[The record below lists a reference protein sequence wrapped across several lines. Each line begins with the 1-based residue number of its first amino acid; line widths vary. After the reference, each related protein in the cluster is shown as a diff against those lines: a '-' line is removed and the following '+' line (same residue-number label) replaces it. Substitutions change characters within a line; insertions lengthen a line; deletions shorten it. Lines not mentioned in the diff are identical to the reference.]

1 MADTRSKGQDSLSE
15 GGILSGCRII
25 VGVSGG
31 IAAYKTPMLV
41 RRLREAGAEVQAV
54 MTANAR
60 QFVTATTLQAVS
72 GRPVRDS
79 LWDAAAEAAMGHIEL
94 ARWADL
100 IVIAPT
106 TADTLSRL
114 AAGRADDL
122 LSTLRLASRAPVL
135 LAPAM
140 NNVMWDH
147 PATRRNLR
155 RLTEDGCTILGP
167 DSGPQA
173 CGETGPGRMQEP
185 EALFAAVRDCCL
197 SIPSWG
203 SLATPVRSTP
213 HLDGLRGKKFLITA
227 GPTRE
232 AIDPVRYIS
241 NESSGKQGYALAS
254 AALRV
259 GGEVTLISG
268 PVNIAPPVGAK
279 TISVTTAQQMNDA
292 VQAQLPATD
301 IFIGVAAVADYRP
314 AEKKDQKI
322 KKLPGGEK
330 GLRLLLVENPDIIA
344 GVSSSQNRPF
354 VVGFAA
360 ETQDALRNAR
370 EKRKRKGMD
379 MIVVNDVA
387 NPDIGFNSEENAVAV
402 IWHGGEE
409 KLPQSSKAQLA
420 EWIIDRIATC
430 YVDQLAPANPE
441 SVAE

>member
-1 MADTRSKGQDSLSE
+1 MADTKSPGQDSLS
-15 GGILSGCRII
+15 GGQTLAGRCII

-31 IAAYKTPMLV
+31 IAAYKTPVLV
-41 RRLREAGAEVQAV
+41 RRLREAGAEVQVV

-100 IVIAPT
+100 IIIAPA

-122 LSTLRLASRAPVL
+122 LCTLRLASRAPVM

-147 PATRRNLR
+147 PASSRNVR
-155 RLTEDGCTILGP
+155 QLTEDGCIILGP

-185 EALFAAVRDCCL
+185 EALFAAVRDYCL
-197 SIPSWG
+197 SFTDWNSIATQLG
-203 SLATPVRSTP
+203 SSSGSGRLQ
-213 HLDGLRGKKFLITA
+213 GKRVLITA

-241 NESSGKQGYALAS
+241 NESSGKQGYALAT
-254 AALRV
+254 AALRA
-259 GGEVTLISG
+259 GAEVTLISG
-268 PVNIAPPVGAK
+268 PVNLPPPEGAK
-279 TISVTTAQQMNDA
+279 TIPVTNARQMQDE
-292 VQAQLPATD
+292 VQALLPETD
-301 IFIGVAAVADYRP
+301 LFIGVAAVADYRP
-314 AEKKDQKI
+314 EEEKNQKI
-322 KKLPGGEK
+322 KKLQDGKK
-330 GLRLLLVENPDIIA
+330 GLKLTLVENPDIIA
-344 GVSSSQNRPF
+344 SVASSRHRPF

-379 MIVVNDVA
+379 MIIVNDVA
-387 NPDIGFNSEENAVAV
+387 NPDIGFNSEENAVTI
-402 IWHGGEE
+402 IWDRGEE
-409 KLPQSSKAQLA
+409 NLPKSSKMRLA
-420 EWIIDRIATC
+420 ELIMNRIVAC
-430 YVDQLAPANPE
+430 FVDQLATANPE